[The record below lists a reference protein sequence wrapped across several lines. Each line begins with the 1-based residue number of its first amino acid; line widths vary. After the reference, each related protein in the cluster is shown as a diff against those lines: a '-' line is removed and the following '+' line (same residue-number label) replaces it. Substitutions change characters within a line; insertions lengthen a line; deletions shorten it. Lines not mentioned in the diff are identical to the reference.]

1 MKKMGLIILVSLTCF
16 FQAIPQE
23 PRDSDRLGMALEY
36 FRSAKYHEALL
47 IFEKLDRQYHLNPRF
62 HAYMGVCYYYEW
74 LYEEA
79 CKYLDEAI
87 PQLDAFAPHERSVYY
102 FTDGESHFQ
111 LQQYAEAIPYYER
124 ALTVCYENEKGEIY
138 YRLGFCYLFAENWE
152 KAHSCFKAALDN
164 YLQYRNSDDM
174 NARITQT
181 AHMMKGCEEHLKKDT
196 TAFITDTAASI
207 TDTTAFITDTTALS
221 TTNTIVRDT
230 TERPIKN
237 AIERHKVIRDT
248 IRNKVPE
255 AVNIDEIYRQKIE
268 IKE

>member
-1 MKKMGLIILVSLTCF
+1 MKKAGLILIVSLTCI

-47 IFEKLDRQYHLNPRF
+47 IFEKLDRQYRLNPRF

-87 PQLDAFAPHERSVYY
+87 PQLEAFAPHERSVYY
-102 FTDGESHFQ
+102 FADGESHFQ
-111 LQQYAEAIPYYER
+111 LQQYAEAIPYYEK

-138 YRLGFCYLFAENWE
+138 YRLGFCYLFAEDWE
-152 KAHSCFKAALDN
+152 KAHTCFKAALDN
-164 YLQYRNSDDM
+164 YLQYRNSEDM

-181 AHMMKGCEEHLKKDT
+181 AHMMKGCEEYLKDLIAKDT
-196 TAFITDTAASI
+196 IPSDTLIKDIMVTDTVVKGNDTKDLIAKGNSI
-207 TDTTAFITDTTALS
+207 KDTL
-221 TTNTIVRDT
+221 VR
-230 TERPIKN
+230 N
-237 AIERHKVIRDT
+237 HVIRDT
-248 IRNKVPE
+248 LRNKVPE
-255 AVNIDEIYRQKIE
+255 AVNIDEIYQQKIE

>member
-1 MKKMGLIILVSLTCF
+1 
-16 FQAIPQE
+16 
-23 PRDSDRLGMALEY
+23 
-36 FRSAKYHEALL
+36 
-47 IFEKLDRQYHLNPRF
+47 
-62 HAYMGVCYYYEW
+62 MGVCYYYEW

-111 LQQYAEAIPYYER
+111 LQQYVEAIPYYER

-196 TAFITDTAASI
+196 TVFITDTAASI

-221 TTNTIVRDT
+221 ATNTIVRDT

-237 AIERHKVIRDT
+237 AIERHTVIRDT